1 MNLQGAPDEVLTI
14 AAARDAS
21 AGASFPMNEP
31 VLGYRAWL
39 IEPGRDG
46 YRLRSVL
53 WSAQWASTP
62 GAWTVAACRPQT
74 GSGSPLVRHN
84 QTSAPNPD
92 CTCGIY
98 AYHSLSI
105 GGYDGRLVQP
115 DSAEIGI
122 VWGAVVGTGRVLVYP
137 DGWRAQFAR
146 PVAILQGSGSER
158 HLRGLSN
165 RLGIPTAP
173 SWDIVRG
180 AAEFGRPWR
189 TLGDAQPRVV
199 LDGRP
204 REQERSMSTKRSLA
218 EARRLR

>member
-14 AAARDAS
+14 PAARHAG
-21 AGASFPMNEP
+21 AGASFATNEP

-39 IEPGRDG
+39 IEPGCDG
-46 YRLRSVL
+46 YRLRGVL
-53 WSAQWASTP
+53 SSAQWASTR
-62 GAWTVAACRPQT
+62 GAWTMAACRPPA
-74 GSGSPLVRHN
+74 GSRPPPVPHH
-84 QTSAPNPD
+84 QTSVPHPD

-105 GGYDGRLVQP
+105 GGYDGRLRQP
-115 DSAEIGI
+115 DSTEIGI
-122 VWGAVVGTGRVLVYP
+122 VWGVVVGAGRVLVYQ

-158 HLRGLSN
+158 HLRGAADV
-165 RLGIPTAP
+165 LGIATVP
-173 SWDIVRG
+173 SWDIGRR

-199 LDGRP
+199 LEERP
-204 REQERSMSTKRSLA
+204 PEQEGSMSTKRGLS
-218 EARRLR
+218 EASRLR

>member
-21 AGASFPMNEP
+21 AGASFAMNEP

-39 IEPGRDG
+39 IEPTCDG
-46 YRLRSVL
+46 YQLCSVL
-53 WSAQWASTP
+53 SSAQWASTP
-62 GAWTVAACRPQT
+62 GAWTAAACRPQA
-74 GSGSPLVRHN
+74 GSGSPNVRHD
-84 QTSAPNPD
+84 QTSVPHPD

-122 VWGAVVGTGRVLVYP
+122 VWGAVVGAGRVLVYQ

-158 HLRGLSN
+158 HLRGLSD
-165 RLGIPTAP
+165 RLGIPTVP
-173 SWDIVRG
+173 SSDIVRL

-189 TLGDAQPRVV
+189 TLATPR
-199 LDGRP
+199 LG
-204 REQERSMSTKRSLA
+204 
-218 EARRLR
+218 